1 MKKYSFKP
9 VLNWFGFTRRE
20 RRSTFLL
27 LILILFIA
35 GFRFIIPERN
45 ITVEEIPVE
54 KGDMVVTS
62 FNEEKESGS
71 GSYMKKN
78 RKNPQRPLL
87 EINTCDSASLE
98 ALPGIGPVL
107 SARIIKFR
115 KLLGGF
121 ASVDQLREVYGLSE
135 EVFNIISSRVY
146 ADSAAVKKININSA
160 EYKELI
166 RLPYFESYEVNAILK
181 YRKLQGNIR
190 NMDEMIDNKLIAKE
204 KTKKIRPYLEFG
216 GKRERDNFK

>member
-1 MKKYSFKP
+1 MKKLSFKP

-27 LILILFIA
+27 LILILFVA

-45 ITVEEIPVE
+45 ITVEKIPVE
-54 KGDMVVTS
+54 KGDMIVIS
-62 FNEEKESGS
+62 FNEEKENVS
-71 GSYMKKN
+71 GSYMKNN
-78 RKNPQRPLL
+78 RSNLQRPLL

-107 SARIIKFR
+107 STRIIKFR

-121 ASVDQLREVYGLSE
+121 ASVNQLREVYGLSE
-135 EVFNIISSRVY
+135 EVFNIISLKVY
-146 ADSAAVKKININSA
+146 ADSTAVRKIKINSA

-166 RLPYFESYEVNAILK
+166 RLPYFEKYEVTAILK
-181 YRKLQGNIR
+181 YRELKGSIKS
-190 NMDEMIDNKLIAKE
+190 MDEMIVNKLIARE
-204 KTKKIRPYLEFG
+204 KTEKIRPYLEFEE
-216 GKRERDNFK
+216 K

>member
-27 LILILFIA
+27 LILILFVA

-54 KGDMVVTS
+54 KGDMIVTS

-71 GSYMKKN
+71 GSYMKNN
-78 RKNPQRPLL
+78 RTNLQRPLL

-107 SARIIKFR
+107 SVRIIKFR

-135 EVFNIISSRVY
+135 EVYNIISSRVY
-146 ADSAAVKKININSA
+146 ADSTAVIKININSA
-160 EYKELI
+160 EYKGLI

-181 YRKLQGNIR
+181 YRKLQGSIK

-204 KTKKIRPYLEFG
+204 KAGKIRPYLEFG
-216 GKRERDNFK
+216 EK

>member
-27 LILILFIA
+27 LILILFVA

-54 KGDMVVTS
+54 KGDMIVTS

-71 GSYMKKN
+71 GSYMKNN
-78 RKNPQRPLL
+78 RTNLQRPLL

-107 SARIIKFR
+107 SVRIIKFR

-135 EVFNIISSRVY
+135 EVYNIISSRVY
-146 ADSAAVKKININSA
+146 ADSTAVIKININSA

-166 RLPYFESYEVNAILK
+166 RLPYFESYEVNTILK
-181 YRKLQGNIR
+181 YRKLQGSIE
-190 NMDEMIDNKLIAKE
+190 NMDEMINNKLIAKE
-204 KTKKIRPYLEFG
+204 KTGKIRPYLEFG
-216 GKRERDNFK
+216 EK

>member
-1 MKKYSFKP
+1 MKKFSFKP

-27 LILILFIA
+27 LILILFVA

-54 KGDMVVTS
+54 KGDMIVTS

-71 GSYMKKN
+71 GSYMKNN
-78 RKNPQRPLL
+78 RTNLQRPLL

-107 SARIIKFR
+107 SVRIIKFR

-135 EVFNIISSRVY
+135 EVYNIISSRVY
-146 ADSAAVKKININSA
+146 ADSTAVIKININSA
-160 EYKELI
+160 EYKGLI

-181 YRKLQGNIR
+181 YRKLQGSIK

-204 KTKKIRPYLEFG
+204 KAGKIRPYLEFG
-216 GKRERDNFK
+216 EK

>member
-1 MKKYSFKP
+1 MKKLSFKP

-27 LILILFIA
+27 LILILFVA

-45 ITVEEIPVE
+45 ITVEKIPVE
-54 KGDMVVTS
+54 KDDMIVIS
-62 FNEEKESGS
+62 FNEEKENVS
-71 GSYMKKN
+71 GSYMKNN
-78 RKNPQRPLL
+78 RSNLQRPLL

-121 ASVDQLREVYGLSE
+121 ASVNQLREVYGLSE
-135 EVFNIISSRVY
+135 EVFNIISLKVY
-146 ADSAAVKKININSA
+146 ADSTAVRKIKINSA

-166 RLPYFESYEVNAILK
+166 RLPYFEKYEVTAILK
-181 YRKLQGNIR
+181 YRELKGSIKS
-190 NMDEMIDNKLIAKE
+190 MDEMIVNKLIARE
-204 KTKKIRPYLEFG
+204 KTEKIRPYLEFEE
-216 GKRERDNFK
+216 K

>member
-27 LILILFIA
+27 LILILFVA

-54 KGDMVVTS
+54 RGDMIVTS
-62 FNEEKESGS
+62 FNEEKEGGS
-71 GSYMKKN
+71 GSYMKNNSKN
-78 RKNPQRPLL
+78 LQRPLL

-135 EVFNIISSRVY
+135 EVYNIISSRVY
-146 ADSAAVKKININSA
+146 ADSTAVKRININSA

-181 YRKLQGNIR
+181 YRKLQGSIK

-204 KTKKIRPYLEFG
+204 KTGKIRPYLEFG
-216 GKRERDNFK
+216 KK

>member
-1 MKKYSFKP
+1 MKKFSFKP

-27 LILILFIA
+27 LILILFVA

-54 KGDMVVTS
+54 RGDMIVTS

-71 GSYMKKN
+71 GSYMKNN
-78 RKNPQRPLL
+78 RTNLQRPLL

-107 SARIIKFR
+107 SVRIIKFR

-135 EVFNIISSRVY
+135 EVYNIISSRVY
-146 ADSAAVKKININSA
+146 ADSTAVIKININSA
-160 EYKELI
+160 EYKGLI

-181 YRKLQGNIR
+181 YRKLQGSIK

-204 KTKKIRPYLEFG
+204 KAGKIRPYLEFG
-216 GKRERDNFK
+216 EK

>member
-1 MKKYSFKP
+1 MKKFSFKP

-27 LILILFIA
+27 LILILFVA

-54 KGDMVVTS
+54 KGDMIVTS

-71 GSYMKKN
+71 GSYIKN
-78 RKNPQRPLL
+78 NRTNLQRPLL

-107 SARIIKFR
+107 SVRIIKFR

-135 EVFNIISSRVY
+135 EVYNIISSRVY
-146 ADSAAVKKININSA
+146 ADSTAVIKININSA
-160 EYKELI
+160 EYKGLI

-181 YRKLQGNIR
+181 YRKLQGSIK

-204 KTKKIRPYLEFG
+204 KAGKIRPYLEFG
-216 GKRERDNFK
+216 EK

>member
-1 MKKYSFKP
+1 MRKFSYKP
-9 VLNWFGFTRRE
+9 VLHWFGFTRRE

-27 LILILFIA
+27 LILILLVA

-54 KGDMVVTS
+54 TGDISDIS
-62 FNEEKESGS
+62 FSQEKESGS
-71 GSYMKKN
+71 GSYIKN
-78 RKNPQRPLL
+78 HRTNLQRPLL
-87 EINTCDSASLE
+87 EINTSDSASLE

-135 EVFNIISSRVY
+135 EVFGLISSRVY
-146 ADSAAVKKININSA
+146 ADTTAVRKISVNNA
-160 EYKELI
+160 DYKELI
-166 RLPYFESYEVNAILK
+166 RLPYFEKYEVTAILK
-181 YRKLQGNIR
+181 YRELKGKIENI
-190 NMDEMIDNKLIAKE
+190 DQMIDNKLIAKE
-204 KTKKIRPYLEFG
+204 KAGKLRPYLEFE
-216 GKRERDNFK
+216 KK